1 LNAPCTLCPRQC
13 GALRADDH
21 TCGSCGVTANPR
33 VARAA
38 LHFGEE
44 PCISGSNGSGT
55 VFFSGCPLHCRYC
68 QNHGISQEVFGK
80 EISPARLADIFRELE
95 VAGAHNINLV
105 SGTQFV
111 PAIRQALSLYK
122 PSVPVVYNSGGYE
135 RVQTLKTLEGLVDVY
150 LPDFKYADNALGAAL
165 SGVPD
170 YADRAAETVLE
181 MARQT
186 GPMQL
191 DKQGI
196 VQRGTMV
203 RHLVLPGHTKNS
215 LAVLDWLANNLP
227 HGCFVS
233 LMFQYTPL
241 RDIEEFP
248 ALSRRLTRRE
258 REKVFCRLLDLG
270 LTDGYA
276 QEAESASSLF
286 IPNFDL
292 TGV

>member
-1 LNAPCTLCPRQC
+1 MNSTCTLCPRQC
-13 GALRADDH
+13 NAVRTDDH
-21 TCGSCGVTANPR
+21 TRGHCGVTAAPR

-44 PCISGSNGSGT
+44 PCISGENGSGT

-68 QNHGISQEVFGK
+68 QNHEISQAGFGK
-80 EISPARLADIFRELE
+80 AITPARLADIFRELE
-95 VAGAHNINLV
+95 SEGAHNINLV

-122 PSVPVVYNSGGYE
+122 PSIPVVYNSGGYE
-135 RVQTLKTLEGLVDVY
+135 RVETLKTLEGLVDVY
-150 LPDFKYADNALGAAL
+150 LPDFKYADNTLGAAL

-170 YADRAAETVLE
+170 YADRAAAAVWE
-181 MARQT
+181 MAQQT

-191 DKQGI
+191 DANGI
-196 VQRGTMV
+196 AQRGTMV

-215 LAVLDWLANNLP
+215 LAVLDWLAANLP
-227 HGCFVS
+227 SGCFVS

-241 RDIEEFP
+241 RDVEGFP
-248 ALSRRLTRRE
+248 SLSRRLTRRE
-258 REKVFCRLLDLG
+258 REKVFDHLLNLG

-276 QEAESASSLF
+276 QEAESASAVY

>member
-1 LNAPCTLCPRQC
+1 MSTPCLLCPRQC
-13 GALRADDH
+13 QADRD
-21 TCGSCGVTANPR
+21 TAQSLGGCGVTAAPR

-44 PCISGSNGSGT
+44 PCISGQNGSGT
-55 VFFSGCPLHCRYC
+55 IFFSGCPLHCRFC
-68 QNHGISQEVFGK
+68 QNYEISQTRFGK

-95 VAGAHNINLV
+95 EAGAHNINLV

-111 PAIRQALSLYK
+111 PAIRQAISLYK
-122 PSVPVVYNSGGYE
+122 PSVPIVYNSGGYE
-135 RVQTLKTLEGLVDVY
+135 RTETLKTLEGLIDVY
-150 LPDFKYADNALGAAL
+150 LPDLKYADNALGSSL

-170 YADRAAETVLE
+170 YADRAGEAILE

-191 DKQGI
+191 DEHGLA
-196 VQRGTMV
+196 QRGTMV

-215 LAVLDWLANNLP
+215 LAVLDWLADHLP

-241 RDIEEFP
+241 RDIEGFP
-248 ALSRRLTRRE
+248 TLSRRLTRRE
-258 REKVFCRLLDLG
+258 REKVFQHLLARG
-270 LTDGYA
+270 LTEGYA
-276 QEAESASSLF
+276 QEAESASAVF
-286 IPNFDL
+286 IPSFDL